1 MLKKKWKKFIGGGVI
16 RFEKL
21 QNIIR
26 RKCFIDK
33 FGIPDNGVI
42 LLSVGELNGNK
53 NHAAVIEA
61 LAQIKDDK
69 LHYCIAGAGGL
80 EDTLREMAKD
90 KGVNLHLLG
99 YYDNVPELMSIAD
112 VFVHLSFRE
121 GLPVAL
127 MEAMAAGLPVIA
139 SNIRGVQDLI
149 DDGKGGYLV
158 KLSVMSEIV
167 NTIKKISKTSSVWK
181 KMGKYNIRVIQ
192 DFDREKVLETMKKEY
207 KEFSI

>member
-1 MLKKKWKKFIGGGVI
+1 
-16 RFEKL
+16 
-21 QNIIR
+21 
-26 RKCFIDK
+26 
-33 FGIPDNGVI
+33 
-42 LLSVGELNGNK
+42 
-53 NHAAVIEA
+53 
-61 LAQIKDDK
+61 
-69 LHYCIAGAGGL
+69 
-80 EDTLREMAKD
+80 
-90 KGVNLHLLG
+90 
-99 YYDNVPELMSIAD
+99 
-112 VFVHLSFRE
+112 
-121 GLPVAL
+121 